1 MIDLSALKDKI
12 PDSVYS
18 ELPET
23 VTRFNLDFPL
33 RLAHFM
39 AQIAHESMNFSRKEE
54 NLMYSADRLLV
65 VFPKYFNQES
75 VKYYALQPENIANH
89 IYSNRM
95 GNGNESSGDG
105 WKYRGR
111 GYIQLTG
118 KDNYSAFDQFV
129 PESIIDNPELVA
141 IKYPLLSAGWFWNS
155 KNLNEIADDNNID
168 LITRRI
174 NGGFNGLEDRKVK
187 FVKFYELLKND
198 RNNCIPS

>member
-118 KDNYSAFDQFV
+118 KDN
-129 PESIIDNPELVA
+129 
-141 IKYPLLSAGWFWNS
+141 
-155 KNLNEIADDNNID
+155 
-168 LITRRI
+168 
-174 NGGFNGLEDRKVK
+174 
-187 FVKFYELLKND
+187 
-198 RNNCIPS
+198 